1 MLDSRKWTMSPK
13 LKIVFDFLDFST
25 LFGIRFVA
33 QELSDFQRGNSLP
46 EINLFILM
54 VASRII
60 QSRDSM
66 AIDRENSVVVWPVE

>member
-13 LKIVFDFLDFST
+13 LKIVFDFLDLNI

-33 QELSDFQRGNSLP
+33 HELSDFQRGNSLP